1 MPLGFQRLSG
11 KGVRDQ
17 VIAGLWSTSAMWH
30 VHRVSPVAMEA
41 FDDIKITLS
50 LSFMGPSWLK
60 FTPRSGARLRS
71 PRAMNA
77 GMIFRTISPW
87 FSLGSGRC
95 LQTKRQINPRSF
107 P

>member
-17 VIAGLWSTSAMWH
+17 VIAGLWSASAMWH

-50 LSFMGPSWLK
+50 LSFMGAELAEIYAKVLPVCG
-60 FTPRSGARLRS
+60 PRG
-71 PRAMNA
+71 P
-77 GMIFRTISPW
+77 
-87 FSLGSGRC
+87 
-95 LQTKRQINPRSF
+95 
-107 P
+107 